1 MDIEIRKETPGYY
14 HETEEM
20 VRRSFYNV
28 YNPGCDEHLLVHV
41 LRTHDD
47 FLPELSRIA
56 LVDGKVAG
64 LKVCLM
70 DAKLHEDTIHRGPA
84 QIIPAVRDGIYGAM
98 CQAGRILLEP
108 MQKLFISV
116 PPDYM
121 GGAVNLINQR
131 RGTILEMGQEGADST
146 VTAEVPVADMFGFS
160 SDVRGSTQGR
170 AIWSIENA
178 GFKQLMPDLQDKVV
192 REIRTRKGLNPE
204 PYDDKYYSGL

>member
-1 MDIEIRKETPGYY
+1 MRGPLANE
-14 HETEEM
+14 
-20 VRRSFYNV
+20 
-28 YNPGCDEHLLVHV
+28 
-41 LRTHDD
+41 
-47 FLPELSRIA
+47 
-56 LVDGKVAG
+56 KVAG

-108 MQKLFISV
+108 MQKLYVAV

-131 RGTILEMGQEGADST
+131 RGTILEMGQEGSDST

-160 SDVRGSTQGR
+160 SDIRGSTQGR
-170 AIWSIENA
+170 AIWSLENA
-178 GFKQLMPDLQDKVV
+178 GFPRPSFRRRSSPRSGPARDSTPSPTTTSTTPASEAERQSVNLIYQTPYRSKQ
-192 REIRTRKGLNPE
+192 RSISEE
-204 PYDDKYYSGL
+204 